1 MKSIARRKSKVSK
14 KAVFLALT
22 SIALFVILGF
32 VYILNLLSYQRAENT
47 DYLFE
52 VSRQAAVSTKKQIQ
66 GDLKNLSAIA
76 RSSLSDTI
84 LSDAVVYDALGEEVK
99 NNDYLLM
106 GVVLKKGTVLGL
118 DSQGKKSFPVNILD
132 ENCIESAMDGNNY
145 VSAVKKDNKTG
156 QSYVLYAVPIHNG
169 KKPVAVLVAAQP
181 TSAFFDIV
189 KNAVYK
195 DVGQSCIIANDG
207 NIICGTDE
215 LSGIN
220 NIFEHTTD
228 GFSAVQYASLNMKNG
243 LEGSVDLNL
252 NGKNVWASYSPVGI
266 GGWYT
271 VSFVPQ
277 YSLGGSFSS
286 TLMLIILGVLAIGIV
301 LLVGLLTLTGGY
313 RKNQEKAIRL
323 AYYDPVTG
331 AYNKNKFNV
340 EATERIRNRAGGYVI
355 CSFDINNFKAINEL
369 FGFVGGDMLLKYVA
383 QCMSKLVEQDEVFA
397 RISNDCFYILL
408 KNAPNAEI
416 ESRLMG
422 LMNAVSNYAIN
433 RGTQYHIVS
442 CCGVYKVRAEDV
454 YDNMNLLCDRAS
466 LARAHKKGKH
476 ENIVAFFDE
485 SLHRDEAKRNE
496 IENDMRRALNNG
508 EFQVYLQPQF
518 DINNEKVA
526 GAEALI
532 RWNHPDKGRM
542 RPDEFIPV
550 FESNGFI
557 TEIDEYVLE
566 TVCSALD
573 KWRKKGYEIFPISVN
588 QSRLHLY
595 QTDYT
600 ARLTSTINRY
610 NVPAAMIELEMTESI
625 AFENQE
631 LLKKIT
637 SELHKIGFTLS
648 MDDFGSGY
656 SSLNV
661 LKDLPF
667 NVLKL
672 DKGFFEESSDTDRG
686 RNIIKS
692 VIEMAK
698 DLGMKTISEGI
709 EEYRQVEFLKQ
720 AGCDMIQGYYY
731 GRPVSLADF
740 ERTVFEKNETF

>member
-1 MKSIARRKSKVSK
+1 MKSIARRKSKISK
-14 KAVFLALT
+14 KAIFLALT
-22 SIALFVILGF
+22 AIALFLILGF

-52 VSRQAAVSTKKQIQ
+52 VSRQAAVSTRKQLQ
-66 GDLKNLSAIA
+66 GDIRNLTAVS
-76 RSSLSDTI
+76 RNSLSDT
-84 LSDAVVYDALGEEVK
+84 LLDEKLVYATLKQEIKQGDFLF
-99 NNDYLLM
+99 M
-106 GVVLKKGTVLGL
+106 GVVLEKGTVLGL
-118 DSQGKKSFPVNILD
+118 DSSGKKSFPVNILD
-132 ENCIESAMDGNNY
+132 GDCIENAMSGANY
-145 VSAVKKDNKTG
+145 VSGVKKNDKTDER
-156 QSYVLYAVPIHNG
+156 YILYAVPVYSG
-169 KKPVAVLVAAQP
+169 TAPVAALVAAQP
-181 TSAFFDIV
+181 VTVFHDIV

-195 DVGQSCIIANDG
+195 DIGQTMIISNDG
-207 NIICGTDE
+207 NVICSPSS
-215 LSGIN
+215 LSN
-220 NIFEHTTD
+220 VSNVFENTTD
-228 GFSAVQYASLNMKNG
+228 GYSAVQYAIQSMQNG
-243 LEGSVDLNL
+243 IEGSVDLIL
-252 NGKNVWASYSPVGI
+252 NGDSVWASYSPVGI
-266 GGWYT
+266 SGWYI

-286 TLMLIILGVLAIGIV
+286 TMMLVIMGVLAIGIII
-301 LLVGLLTLTGGY
+301 LVGMLTLTGGY

-331 AYNKNKFNV
+331 AYNKNKFNA

-369 FGFVGGDMLLKYVA
+369 FGFVGGDMLLKYVS
-383 QCMSKLVEQDEVFA
+383 QCMAKLVEPDELFA
-397 RISNDCFYILL
+397 RISNDCFFILL

-454 YDNMNLLCDRAS
+454 YENMNLLCDRAS
-466 LARAHKKGKH
+466 LARANKKGQH
-476 ENIVAFFDE
+476 ENIVTFFDE

-508 EFQVYLQPQF
+508 EFQVFLQPQY
-518 DINNEKVA
+518 DINTEKVA

-550 FESNGFI
+550 FEANGFI

-566 TVCSALD
+566 TVCKALNR
-573 KWRKKGYEIFPISVN
+573 WSQKGYDIFPISVN

-600 ARLTSTINRY
+600 ARLTTTINRC
-610 NVPAAMIELEMTESI
+610 NVNANMIELEMTESI
-625 AFENQE
+625 AFENQY

-637 SELHKIGFTLS
+637 SELHRIGFILS

-667 NVLKL
+667 DVLKL
-672 DKGFFEESSDTDRG
+672 DKAFFEESSDSSRG

-692 VIEMAK
+692 VISMAK
-698 DLGMKTISEGI
+698 DLNMKIISEGI
-709 EEYRQVEFLKQ
+709 EEYRQIEFLKQ
-720 AGCDMIQGYYY
+720 AGCDMVQGYYY
-731 GRPVSLADF
+731 GKPIPIDDF
-740 ERTVFEKNETF
+740 EKMVFENKTFY